1 MLIPAVEDALT
12 AYLDRAVPLSAHQ
25 ATVSF
30 DPPTPAW
37 AEQATGRAVSM
48 FLVGITRS
56 PQPPRASA
64 PRASSDG
71 RVERRAPLPLVQLS
85 YLVSSWAE
93 DVRAEHGLL
102 GDVLT
107 RLMTAQVLPE
117 WAVEA
122 ELSSS
127 VQVAL
132 AADDVLAVTH
142 LWRSLGAPHRAG
154 FVLQVTVASDA
165 FDWEL
170 APPSVTDVSTS
181 ASVLPRP
188 TPGDAKTSG
197 IGPRRSGTPAR
208 GTDQG

>member
-12 AYLDRAVPLSAHQ
+12 AYLRRAVPLADHQ
-25 ATVSF
+25 AAVSF
-30 DPPTPAW
+30 DAPTPAW
-37 AEQATGRAVSM
+37 AEQTTGRTVSM

-71 RVERRAPLPLVQLS
+71 RIERRAPLPLVQLS
-85 YLVSSWAE
+85 YLVSAWAE
-93 DVRAEHGLL
+93 DSRAEHRLL

-142 LWRSLGAPHRAG
+142 LWRSLGSPHRAG
-154 FVLQVTVASDA
+154 FLLQVTVASDA
-165 FDWEL
+165 FGWEL
-170 APPSVTDVSTS
+170 APPCVTDVSAST
-181 ASVLPRP
+181 SVLPRP
-188 TPGDAKTSG
+188 TAGAGPQGTSA
-197 IGPRRSGTPAR
+197 PAR
-208 GTDQG
+208 GSGQG